1 MSRTPAPP
9 STKGRPAAAG
19 ALRLRAL
26 GGLSLG
32 EFRKVKSLLLP
43 VIVALEGPTTRRHLA
58 ALLWPRAAKPEVS
71 LRVALHALR
80 EYCPDA
86 LWGEERLST
95 GLPCDAAEL
104 LNLRG
109 EAAAQAYVGAFLPDL
124 NVTDVSAEFEEWAE
138 HWRQR
143 LARHVQSEALLLAE
157 RSEPGLA
164 AHWAQRA
171 YDLPGA
177 PPAEPD
183 TLRRLLALSAPAS
196 ALEAALRSELR
207 ELTGRRATDGVPSAR
222 RAAIPAARML
232 GREAELDTLMAWAA
246 HPGGGVAVVTGPGG
260 IGKSTLARALLRE
273 LTVLGRTVY
282 LADTEGVQHAS
293 EVAARL
299 AGVLAGPGP
308 RPGRADDWAAL
319 GTALPPGSV
328 VLLDGLDSLDDP
340 EELRAH
346 LSGLPQV
353 RWVLTGRRSRLGRA
367 PEGDLLLALGG
378 LERPAPEASW
388 LDIGVCSAV
397 QVFVREATRVRRDFA
412 LTAHNAGLV
421 ASLTRRL
428 LGHPLALTLAA
439 SWLRVEDLPA
449 VHDRVLQ
456 DAGALRTEGG
466 DGDGRRGLQL
476 AAARSWA
483 MLSPALQAA
492 ALRLSVGA
500 DFDPA
505 DAPALGVGHEEVD
518 ALLQHAF
525 LEAYQPGSERLRLY
539 PALDGLL
546 REQGRI
552 QPELLQA
559 ARQTHAEFHLGR
571 FAARAPEDP
580 ATDPERG
587 NLTLAMHAALCAATL
602 TPALAEHL
610 MAHYDRR
617 GMHAAGMETLLAL
630 SERAEELGAPDA
642 VQAALQVGS
651 MWLAYR
657 AGRLLDAQTLA
668 GVFLQGPL
676 AADPASRMKVL
687 NTLAS
692 VRGEQGQMRAAADL
706 LRQALRLA
714 GHLGDP
720 MRERFYRMNLL
731 TVLSFLGEEA
741 ELAGQ
746 MAELEAGLRDLPEA
760 HTWPLRERLL
770 ALRTHMTQV
779 DLPGLQQ
786 EAQALAAAGARSG
799 EVRQQLAGLLC
810 GARLALRQGDWR
822 AAQDAMAEVQRV
834 TATVQDNTA
843 GVDLLLLD
851 VQLAYARGRAPQ
863 ARRSARQALQQP
875 RLRENP
881 WNLIEL
887 LRLTAPDLYRQD
899 PAGTLAF
906 LCAAAQA
913 SHIHMG
919 QRQQATELIRTLHGA
934 ATPGPAAPL
943 DLGALH
949 QWLRTQLA

>member
-1 MSRTPAPP
+1 M
-9 STKGRPAAAG
+9 
-19 ALRLRAL
+19 
-26 GGLSLG
+26 G

-80 EYCPDA
+80 EYCPEA
-86 LWGEERLST
+86 LWGEERLFT
-95 GLPCDAAEL
+95 ALPCDAAEL
-104 LNLRG
+104 LTLRG
-109 EAAAQAYVGAFLPDL
+109 EAAAQAYTGAFLPDL
-124 NVTDVSAEFEEWAE
+124 NVSDVSAEFEEWAE

-157 RSEPGLA
+157 RSEPGRA

-196 ALEAALRSELR
+196 ALEAALRTELR
-207 ELTGRRATDGVPSAR
+207 ELTGRRATDGMPSAR
-222 RAAIPAARML
+222 RAPAPARML
-232 GREAELDTLMAWAA
+232 GREAELDTLLAWAA
-246 HPGGGVAVVTGPGG
+246 PPGGGVAVVTGPGG

-282 LADTEGVQHAS
+282 LVDTEGVAGAS

-299 AGVLAGPGP
+299 GAALPGLA
-308 RPGRADDWAAL
+308 PGRADDWLAL
-319 GTALPPGSV
+319 GTALTSGSV
-328 VLLDGLDSLDDP
+328 VLLDGLDSLEDP
-340 EELRAH
+340 EELRGH
-346 LSGLPQV
+346 LTGLPQV

-388 LDIGVCSAV
+388 LDTSVCSAV

-412 LTAHNAGLV
+412 LTPQNAGLV

-500 DFDPA
+500 DVDPA
-505 DAPALGVGHEEVD
+505 DAPALGVSTEEVD

-546 REQGRI
+546 REQG
-552 QPELLQA
+552 QACPELLDA
-559 ARQTHAEFHLGR
+559 AREAHAAFYLQR
-571 FAARAPEDP
+571 FAGRAPEDP

-587 NLTLAMHAALCAATL
+587 NLTLAMHTALRGGTL

-610 MAHYDRR
+610 LAHYDRR
-617 GMHAAGMETLLAL
+617 GMHASGMETLLGL
-630 SERAEELGAPDA
+630 SECADELRSPDA
-642 VQAALQVGS
+642 VQAALQVGC

-668 GVFLQGPL
+668 GLFLQGPL
-676 AADPASRMKVL
+676 AADPGSRMKVL

-692 VRGEQGQMRAAADL
+692 VRGEQGQMRASAEL

-714 GHLGDP
+714 GQLGDS

-731 TVLSFLGEEA
+731 TVLSFLGEEE
-741 ELAGQ
+741 ELGQQ
-746 MAELEAGLRDLPEA
+746 MAEVEAGLPGLPEA
-760 HTWPLRERLL
+760 HAWPLRERLL
-770 ALRTHMTQV
+770 ALRTHMTRADV
-779 DLPGLQQ
+779 PALQA
-786 EAQALAAAGARSG
+786 EAQALAQTGARSG

-810 GARLALRQGDWR
+810 GARLALRLGQWR
-822 AAQDAMAEVQRV
+822 AVQEALAEVRRV
-834 TATVQDNTA
+834 TAAVQDNTA
-843 GVDLLLLD
+843 PVDVLLLETG
-851 VQLAYARGRAPQ
+851 LAYARGRAPQ
-863 ARRSARQALQQP
+863 ARRAARQALQQP

-881 WNLIEL
+881 WNLTEL
-887 LRLTAPDLYRQD
+887 LLLTAPDLYRQD

-906 LCAAAQA
+906 LGAVAQA
-913 SHIHMG
+913 PHLHMQ
-919 QRQQATELIRTLHGA
+919 QRRQAAERARTLGGDGTLDTA
-934 ATPGPAAPL
+934 PALDPAAL
-943 DLGALH
+943 Q
-949 QWLRTQLA
+949 QWLRTQLGDMER